1 MCLLIASNFSRFIK
15 LSPLLFMSIL
25 TLKKSIVVEKQ
36 TRMHSSVINL
46 KIKIIHD
53 FQGFLL
59 SLTPKNENLEITE
72 ILQECH
78 NTEIWGY
85 SFKNKLKL
93 TGIVQIAYYPTC
105 LFRENKN
112 VPLFYFLPISLKLM
126 KPYAPI
132 FVTFSVSFYDFEHLK
147 LWKQCYYDKLLG
159 TFLEQSM
166 ASCFLKG
173 GLKFLRFFKT
183 VYGLLLI

>member
-1 MCLLIASNFSRFIK
+1 
-15 LSPLLFMSIL
+15 
-25 TLKKSIVVEKQ
+25 
-36 TRMHSSVINL
+36 MHLSVINL
-46 KIKIIHD
+46 KIKIIRD
-53 FQGFLL
+53 FQDFVL

-112 VPLFYFLPISLKLM
+112 VPLFYFLPLSLKLT
-126 KPYAPI
+126 KPYALVFPI
-132 FVTFSVSFYDFEHLK
+132 TILNIWNYE
-147 LWKQCYYDKLLG
+147 KQCYYDKLLG
-159 TFLEQSM
+159 TFLEQGM
-166 ASCFLKG
+166 VSCFLKG

-183 VYGLLLI
+183 IYDLFLIYHFHCYSSLITNYKDKLYIKSYSSVGINFIRPKTNERF